1 MKLFGFIIHLIYV
14 ATKEV
19 TMKKGNEYIIEQN
32 LISNYDMY
40 YRLAYSYVHNSS
52 DAMDIVQEGAYK
64 AILKSNLLSKP
75 EYATTW
81 IYRIMINETFS
92 FLRSNKREITDIS
105 EIEIPKTDSYVDFDL
120 EKAIDSL
127 DPKDKIIIVLRFFED
142 YKLEEIAE
150 MVEENLSTVKSRLYR
165 SLKKL
170 KINLAK

>member
-1 MKLFGFIIHLIYV
+1 MKLYGFMIHLIYV

-19 TMKKGNEYIIEQN
+19 TMKKDIVYIIEQN
-32 LISNYDMY
+32 LIENYDKF
-40 YRLAYSYVHNSS
+40 YRLAYSYVHNPS

-92 FLRSNKREITDIS
+92 FLRKNNKEFSDITEIDV
-105 EIEIPKTDSYVDFDL
+105 PKTDSYVNFDL
-120 EKAIDSL
+120 EKALDSL
-127 DPKDKIIIVLRFFED
+127 EPMDKIIIDLRFFED

-150 MVEENLSTVKSRLYR
+150 IIEENLSTVKSRLYR

-170 KINLAK
+170 KITLAE